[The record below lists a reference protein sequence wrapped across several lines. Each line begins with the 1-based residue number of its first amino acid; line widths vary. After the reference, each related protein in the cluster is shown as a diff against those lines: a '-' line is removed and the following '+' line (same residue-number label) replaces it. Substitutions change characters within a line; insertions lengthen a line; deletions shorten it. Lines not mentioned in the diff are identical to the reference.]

1 MIDSYVRHHI
11 DPAFNAIGRKLSSM
25 GITANQVTITGFA
38 LGMMVLPLLAL
49 QMYYWALFVGTINRV
64 CDALDGAIARDQ
76 GISDVGGYL
85 DIVLDFIF
93 YSAVVF
99 GFILAQPEQAVYG
112 AFLIFS
118 FIGSGTS
125 FLAYSIFAAKNNLTT
140 DARGKKSIYYLGGLT
155 EGFETIIAFVLMCLL
170 PEYFWL
176 IAVIFGTL
184 CWISTSARIHFAVTT
199 LSTLTPGAD
208 KQKR

>member
-170 PEYFWL
+170 PAYFWL